1 MMFWIGRVGFM
12 IASTLS
18 YDDIPAVADR
28 NERIVLQKRGKGK
41 ALSPGPV

>member
-1 MMFWIGRVGFM
+1 MMLWVGRVGSM

-18 YDDIPAVADR
+18 YDDIPAVASGDVR
-28 NERIVLQKRGKGK
+28 NVLQKRGKGK